1 MAKSF
6 KEFYGTGGFAMGTI
20 DSIRPTV
27 SLGSTDKPPKRNG
40 RSADARAM
48 GLVANYDTQAPG
60 TMRPA
65 ASTNLKKLKEEEL
78 EELSLQDVKTA
89 AQRFAKGIYDKL
101 KRMAT
106 TKQRYEYAAKV
117 LQDVIDRKEVERARE
132 GLPLRHDIGYYA
144 AAVAQTFH
152 DIDPKKLVKMV
163 KEDLYSDDDP
173 TDTVKGTGYGDA
185 ETARKTLQIIKSVDK
200 ERQMQIV
207 NTMYNRAKHH
217 ANRTSDMEDA
227 MKIFKSWIDKNKLKE
242 TPLYNYMLE
251 KGVIKNKE

>member
-6 KEFYGTGGFAMGTI
+6 KEYLGLSTIRVGGL
-20 DSIRPTV
+20 DSMQPMA
-27 SLGSTDKPPKRNG
+27 SLGDTPPKGQGG
-40 RSADARAM
+40 RDSRAM
-48 GLVANYDTQAPG
+48 GLTANDKNPNDKHSRKLKIKT
-60 TMRPA
+60 PA
-65 ASTNLKKLKEEEL
+65 IKPDFRSDNEKNLKEEEL
-78 EELSLQDVKTA
+78 EELSLQDVKKA

-163 KEDLYSDDDP
+163 KE
-173 TDTVKGTGYGDA
+173 
-185 ETARKTLQIIKSVDK
+185 ETI
-200 ERQMQIV
+200 
-207 NTMYNRAKHH
+207 
-217 ANRTSDMEDA
+217 
-227 MKIFKSWIDKNKLKE
+227 KE

-251 KGVIKNKE
+251 KGVIKE

>member
-6 KEFYGTGGFAMGTI
+6 KEFFGTGGFRMGTI
-20 DSIRPTV
+20 DNIRPMA
-27 SLGSTDKPPKRNG
+27 SLGSTDRPPKRNG
-40 RSADARAM
+40 RTADARAM

-65 ASTNLKKLKEEEL
+65 ASNNLKKLKEEEL
-78 EELSLQDVKTA
+78 EELSLQDVKKS

-163 KEDLYSDDDP
+163 KE
-173 TDTVKGTGYGDA
+173 
-185 ETARKTLQIIKSVDK
+185 ETI
-200 ERQMQIV
+200 
-207 NTMYNRAKHH
+207 
-217 ANRTSDMEDA
+217 
-227 MKIFKSWIDKNKLKE
+227 KE